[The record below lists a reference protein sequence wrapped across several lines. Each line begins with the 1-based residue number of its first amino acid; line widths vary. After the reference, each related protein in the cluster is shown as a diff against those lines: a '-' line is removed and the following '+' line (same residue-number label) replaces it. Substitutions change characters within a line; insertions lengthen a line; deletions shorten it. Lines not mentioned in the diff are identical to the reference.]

1 MKGYFVIDKQQTGWK
16 EGYLWKS
23 IKEIAD
29 SIRNYDD
36 FQELEAS
43 NLTHS
48 QVCDLWDFEYH
59 RITPANCEK
68 YGVKPND
75 LEREVI
81 FTYDKRKREGK

>member
-1 MKGYFVIDKQQTGWK
+1 MKGYFVIDNQGTGWK

-29 SIRNYDD
+29 SIRDYDD
-36 FQELEAS
+36 YRELEIS

-48 QVCDLWDFEYH
+48 QVCELWDFEYH

-68 YGVKPND
+68 YGVNPSE
-75 LEREVI
+75 LTREVKI
-81 FTYDKRKREGK
+81 